1 MGKKPRILIVGGSG
15 LLGVNWAFF
24 ARDEYQVVLALHQRE
39 VCLKNIQTC
48 HLTLDSTDN
57 LVRQIQ
63 AIKPDVIINA
73 AGMTN
78 VDKCESDPDLAKVL
92 NVDFA
97 RNLALACYR
106 LTVPMVHISTDHL
119 FSGELSL
126 VDEITTCCPINVY
139 GQTKALGEAQVL
151 FVNPNVLVIR
161 TNFFGWGPSYRPSFS
176 DMVINGLRAGNT
188 LTLFEDVY
196 FSPIHIAVLAKTVH
210 DLINIQAKGIFNVV
224 GDERIS
230 KKDFGLRLAQK
241 FNLNTTLI
249 EIGSIDDTKFLIRRP
264 KDMSLSNQKIC
275 TLLNRKMG
283 NIDDQIRV
291 LYEQERDGL
300 IEEVRSL

>member
-1 MGKKPRILIVGGSG
+1 
-15 LLGVNWAFF
+15 LGVNWAFF

-39 VCLKNIQTC
+39 VYLKNVQTC

-63 AIKPDVIINA
+63 AIKPNVIINA

-97 RNLALACYR
+97 RNLALVCCR

-119 FSGELSL
+119 FSGRLSL

-139 GQTKALGEAQVL
+139 GQTKAMGEVQVL
-151 FVNPNVLVIR
+151 SVNPNVLVIR
-161 TNFFGWGPSYRPSFS
+161 TNFFGWGPSYRRSFS
-176 DMVINGLRAGNT
+176 DLVINTLRAGNT

-210 DLINIQAKGIFNVV
+210 DLIKVQAKGIFNVV

-249 EIGSIDDTKFLIRRP
+249 KIGSIDDTKFLIRRP

>member
-15 LLGVNWAFF
+15 LLGVNWALF
-24 ARDEYQVVLALHQRE
+24 ARNEYQVVLALHHRE
-39 VCLKNIQTC
+39 VGLKDVQTC
-48 HLTLDSTDN
+48 HLTLDSDDK
-57 LVRQIQ
+57 LVSQIQ

-73 AGMTN
+73 VGMTN
-78 VDKCESDPDLAKVL
+78 VDKCESDPDLAKLL

-97 RNLALACYR
+97 RNIALACYR

-119 FSGELSL
+119 FFGEMSL
-126 VDEITTCCPINVY
+126 VDEKTICRPINVY
-139 GQTKALGEAQVL
+139 GQTKAMGEAQVL
-151 FVNPNVLVIR
+151 SVNPNVLVIR
-161 TNFFGWGPSYRPSFS
+161 TNFFGWGPSYRQSFS
-176 DMVINGLRAGNT
+176 DLVIDGLRAGNT

-210 DLINIQAKGIFNVV
+210 GLIDLQAKGIFNVV

-230 KKDFGLRLAQK
+230 KKDFGIRLAHK
-241 FNLNTTLI
+241 FNLDTTLI
-249 EIGSIDDTKFLIRRP
+249 KIGSIEDTKFLIRRP
-264 KDMSLSNQKIC
+264 KDMSLSNQKTC
-275 TLLNRKMG
+275 TLLNRSMG

-300 IEEVRSL
+300 IEEVRRL

>member
-1 MGKKPRILIVGGSG
+1 MNKKPRILIVGGSG

-24 ARDEYQVVLALHQRE
+24 ARNACQVVLALHQR
-39 VCLKNIQTC
+39 VVSIKYVHTC
-48 HLTLDSTDN
+48 HIVLDSADN
-57 LVRQIQ
+57 IVRQIQ
-63 AIKPDVIINA
+63 VIRPDLIINA

-78 VDKCESDPDLAKVL
+78 VEKCESDPDLAKVL

-97 RNLALACYR
+97 GNLALACYR
-106 LTVPMVHISTDHL
+106 LRVPMVHISTDHL
-119 FSGELSL
+119 FSGKFSFI
-126 VDEITTCCPINVY
+126 DEMATYCPINVY

-151 FVNPNVLVIR
+151 SVNPNALVIR
-161 TNFFGWGPSYRPSFS
+161 TNFFGWGPTYRQSFS
-176 DMVINGLRAGNT
+176 DLIIDGLRAGNT

-196 FSPIHIAVLAKTVH
+196 FSPIHISRLAKSIH
-210 DLINIQAKGIFNVV
+210 DLINLQARGIFNVV

-241 FNLNTTLI
+241 FNLNSALI
-249 EIGSIDDTKFLIRRP
+249 ETGSIENAKFLTRRP
-264 KDMSLSNQKIC
+264 KDMSLSNTKIC

-283 NIDDQIRV
+283 NIDDQIQA

-300 IEEVRSL
+300 IEEVISL